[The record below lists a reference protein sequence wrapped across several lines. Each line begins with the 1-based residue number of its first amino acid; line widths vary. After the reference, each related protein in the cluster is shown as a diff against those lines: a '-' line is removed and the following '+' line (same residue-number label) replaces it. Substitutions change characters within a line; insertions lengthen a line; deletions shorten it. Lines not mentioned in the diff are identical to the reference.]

1 MAARDLPLLH
11 RRAREAVA
19 HVVKLL
25 DGPPLGDLAE
35 LRQAVEEKREIVLAG
50 SSKKLRFES
59 LEETG
64 DSPRLNVT
72 LIVPLD
78 EIEVTLWLDEEAK
91 CPKP

>member
-1 MAARDLPLLH
+1 MK
-11 RRAREAVA
+11 RAYSVLTC
-19 HVVKLL
+19 KSI
-25 DGPPLGDLAE
+25 D
-35 LRQAVEEKREIVLAG
+35 EEKREIVLAG

-78 EIEVTLWLDEEAK
+78 EIEVTLWLDEDAK